1 MTAPGYRPEVLAAA
15 VTKVLGDRVKA
26 ANAAAKDTVLAT
38 GAPGDRVTPRLP
50 DGTPLKGASVSIAD
64 GRRSLVVV
72 DEREFLTWVKA
83 QHPTEIVTVEQ
94 VRPSYLDALKAAM
107 DGAGPVFDP
116 ATGEEI
122 PGVEARDGDP
132 YVSVRTAGPA
142 VAAIEAAWQSGT
154 LLRDVLALPEDSGE
168 EAAS

>member
-1 MTAPGYRPEVLAAA
+1 MTAPGYRPEVLAAT

-50 DGTPLKGASVSIAD
+50 DGTPLKGASVSIAE
-64 GRRSLVVV
+64 GRRNLVVV
-72 DEREFLTWVKA
+72 DERAFRAWVKA
-83 QHPTEIVTVEQ
+83 QHPTEVESIEQ
-94 VRPSYLDALKAAM
+94 VRPSYLDSLRA
-107 DGAGPVFDP
+107 GADESGPVFDP

-122 PGVEARDGDP
+122 PGLEVRNGAP
-132 YVSVRTAGPA
+132 YVSVRAAGPA
-142 VAAIEAAWQSGT
+142 VAVIEQAWQDGT
-154 LLRDVLALPEDSGE
+154 LLREVLALPADSGE